1 MKCLRTYTAFFE
13 LSGGWRLFEERQ
25 FKGALELFEAEIQ
38 KAADRRMRE
47 FARFYAAKCCYVLG
61 QFPRAKR
68 YLIQANKWAGK
79 NDERPLRM
87 ACVFTLATLE
97 VAMGNHEKGMGV
109 FDKFR
114 SLYETRLESYDRTM
128 LQLNLALTR
137 IRLGQLDE
145 AEDLL
150 DRAAA
155 SAAEVGDQHLDTFVH
170 YYRGLL
176 CSRTG
181 DQAGSIEHLEKA
193 LALADKSGDPY
204 DQTRCHWQI
213 GNHWL
218 RRERY
223 DNALK
228 ALKKAIR
235 IAKRAGFR
243 VECAKCLND
252 YAWAFFKKGKLSEA
266 RSYAEEAILTGRE
279 AGVDTANYLD
289 TLEQINAHINDFYEE
304 EKLIAELER
313 ESARE
318 FELVGYSDPMVQ
330 LAEAVR
336 TFGPC
341 SDPVLVCG
349 ETGTG
354 KELVAR
360 AVHSVSLRK
369 DRPFIK
375 RNCAA
380 IPENLIES
388 ELFGHVKGAF
398 TGATNDR
405 KGIFE
410 EANGGTLFLDEIGEM
425 PVSLQSKL
433 LRVLEVGEF
442 YRVGSTELIQV
453 DVRVIA
459 ATNRHLVT
467 EVVRG
472 NFREDLF
479 FRLST
484 VRLDIPPLRD
494 RREDISVLV
503 NHFLFGLNEEFD
515 KYYKVLSEDALHA
528 LENYGFPGNVR
539 ELKNIVRAAYLTS
552 KGRTIGPQDLTR
564 FFQVGLRTPG
574 SVEPAAAQPV
584 AEAAPPPPPPQ
595 RVVYDEEPE
604 ERALYS
610 SGEEE
615 SRVVPFTGGD
625 LMDKISLKE
634 YVQAAERKYLLGVL
648 KHCDSVNKACA
659 VLKISRPTFY
669 QKLKVHGISL
679 SNKRLV

>member
-1 MKCLRTYTAFFE
+1 MRCLRSYPFFFE
-13 LSGGWRLFEERQ
+13 HSAGWRLFEERQ
-25 FKGALELFEAEIQ
+25 FKNALELFEAEIQ
-38 KAADRRMRE
+38 KGADRRFKE
-47 FARFYAAKCCYVLG
+47 YARFYAAKCCYVLG
-61 QFPRAKR
+61 QYPRAKR
-68 YLIQANKWAGK
+68 YLIQTNKWAGK
-79 NDERPLRM
+79 SDERHLRM

-97 VAMGNHEKGMGV
+97 VAMGNHEKGLGV

-114 SLYETRLESYDRTM
+114 TLYESRLEDYDRTM
-128 LQLNLALTR
+128 LLLNLGLTR
-137 IRLGQLDE
+137 IRLGQVDE
-145 AEDLL
+145 ADQLL
-150 DRAAA
+150 ERAAEHA
-155 SAAEVGDQHLDTFVH
+155 LKADDRHLDTFVH

-176 CSRTG
+176 CSRLG
-181 DQAGSIEHLEKA
+181 DQSRALEHLEAA
-193 LALADKSGDPY
+193 LAQAEAGGDPY

-235 IAKRAGFR
+235 IAKRSGFR
-243 VECAKCLND
+243 VESAKCLND
-252 YAWAFFKKGKLSEA
+252 YAWAYFKKGKLSEA
-266 RSYAEEAILTGRE
+266 RSFAEEAILTGRE

-289 TLEQINAHINDFYEE
+289 TLEQINAHIHDFYEE
-304 EKLIAELER
+304 ERLIAELER

-318 FELVGYSDPMVQ
+318 NELVGYSDPMVQ
-330 LAEAVR
+330 LSEVMR
-336 TFGPC
+336 TFAPTG
-341 SDPVLVCG
+341 DPVLICG

-360 AVHSVSLRK
+360 AVHRLSTRCNL
-369 DRPFIK
+369 PFIK

-398 TGATNDR
+398 TGATTDR

-425 PVSLQSKL
+425 PVGLQSKL
-433 LRVLEVGEF
+433 LRVLEAGEF

-467 EVVRG
+467 EVSKG

-484 VRLDIPPLRD
+484 VRLDIPPLRE

-515 KYYKVLSEDALHA
+515 KYYKVLSEDALQV
-528 LENYGFPGNVR
+528 LEAYAFPGNVR
-539 ELKNIVRAAYLTS
+539 ELRNIIRAAYLTS
-552 KGRTIGPQDLTR
+552 KGRTIASGDLSR
-564 FFQVGLRTPG
+564 FFQVGLRTSG
-574 SVEPAAAQPV
+574 GADTQPV
-584 AEAAPPPPPPQ
+584 AEPRSRPAPPPQ
-595 RVVYDEEPE
+595 MDFDEEDEPPLRRARPE
-604 ERALYS
+604 
-610 SGEEE
+610 GEDE
-615 SRVVPFTGGD
+615 SRVVPFDNGD
-625 LMDKISLKE
+625 LMDKVSLKE
-634 YVQAAERKYLLGVL
+634 VVQAAERKYLLSVL
-648 KHCDSVNKACA
+648 KDCDSVNKACA